1 MALLEKHL
9 YLKKSSLPGAGKGL
23 FTKID
28 IPKNQLIVEYVGR
41 IELWKDVKDQ
51 DGYNAYLF
59 RLNRKQ
65 AINALTYKKS
75 FARYVNDARGFT
87 KIKGLTN
94 NCEYVVKK
102 NKCYIVSIRKINK
115 GEELLVPYGK
125 AYWDLMHKISF
136 KGKNT
141 GSKKKRVIV

>member
-28 IPKNQLIVEYVGR
+28 IPKGQLIVEYTGR

-59 RLNRKQ
+59 RLNRTQ
-65 AINALTYKKS
+65 AINALTYLKS

-94 NCEYVVKK
+94 NCEYVVEG
-102 NKCYIVSIRKINK
+102 NRCYVASIRKILR

-125 AYWDLMHKISF
+125 AYWDLMHKIR
-136 KGKNT
+136 KEQMNGDVRR
-141 GSKKKRVIV
+141 KRK